1 MKHSSISQETVYA
14 IWAQREHKIHSIM
27 HDDWPQQKVC
37 REQEIIEGKKTQK
50 ITGNN
55 WKQVKT
61 IHVTSSFR
69 DRNEYVRG

>member
-37 REQEIIEGKKTQK
+37 RKQEIAEDKEYKQK
-50 ITGNN
+50 EI
-55 WKQVKT
+55 
-61 IHVTSSFR
+61 
-69 DRNEYVRG
+69 